1 MAPRCLSQ
9 SLTAL
14 APSYAKPNLL
24 EQNSCGLIE
33 VPVGCLSEIKIG

>member
-24 EQNSCGLIE
+24 GQNSCGLTE
-33 VPVGCLSEIKIG
+33 APVGCLNEYKLV